1 MEFTTE
7 DSTLVI
13 RPTSTIEKIDLDRIS
28 IIMSR
33 MTTASALLFEGEID
47 FPRFGAAVERVA
59 ETCPWL
65 FCSLHVTEDQVYV
78 AARVEGDSDVTV
90 DAIPGYL
97 QCELSRTNEE
107 FSRTFSFAKML
118 PQSVHEK
125 MIRIDLAMAS
135 VQDLPIC
142 ALRVIQFKS
151 HFVISYRLNHA
162 FYDQSSIVNFL
173 MNLSDAYSTNGP
185 SNLAKPVFK
194 SRSTLIPPS
203 YPAFLTKEDFD
214 SAAPKGY
221 NSDPSTSMGDFGV
234 PKSISISL
242 LDDMVSNLRQSTP
255 TLSSNDIIHAI
266 LLKIIGR
273 FNSTQDTQEDVECR
287 VLFAR
292 NMRVPFG
299 LGSEVVGDYV
309 RLQSLELSLSNV
321 HSMSIMDLSLAN
333 RSALTESIGER
344 YIRECKWFLEH
355 QDRYGS
361 LCGMP
366 DFMTDKL
373 AVVITN
379 WSSFPYERIKFD
391 NSDPI
396 ELLLAPVPFT
406 SSQGMFVM
414 IAFRR
419 DGSKRSLVVQINS
432 LHDGV
437 ISAVKEEAA
446 ESGLFSYE

>member
-1 MEFTTE
+1 
-7 DSTLVI
+7 
-13 RPTSTIEKIDLDRIS
+13 
-28 IIMSR
+28 
-33 MTTASALLFEGEID
+33 MTTASGLLFEGEID
-47 FPRFGAAVERVA
+47 FQRFGVALERVA
-59 ETCPWL
+59 ETCPWI
-65 FCSLHVTEDQVYV
+65 FCSLHVTEEQVFV
-78 AARVEGDSDVTV
+78 AARVEGDSDLTS

-97 QCELSRTNEE
+97 KCELSRTEEE
-107 FSRTFSFAKML
+107 FSRSIPLAKML

-185 SNLAKPVFK
+185 STLEKPIFK
-194 SRSTLIPPS
+194 PRSTLVPPN
-203 YPAFLTKEDFD
+203 YPAFLTKEEFD

-221 NSDPSTSMGDFGV
+221 NSDPSISMGAFSV

-242 LDDMVSNLRQSTP
+242 LDDMTSNLRRSAP

-273 FNSTQDTQEDVECR
+273 FNAAQDTQEYAKCR

-292 NMRVPFG
+292 NMRVPFE
-299 LGSEVVGDYV
+299 LGSETVGDYV
-309 RLQSLELSLSNV
+309 RLQSLELSVAEVN
-321 HSMSIMDLSLAN
+321 SMSVMDLSLAN
-333 RSALTESIGER
+333 RSALAESIGDR

-355 QDRYGS
+355 KDRYGS

-373 AVVITN
+373 AIVITN

-391 NSDPI
+391 SSDPI
-396 ELLLAPVPFT
+396 ELLLAPTPFT
-406 SSQGMFVM
+406 SSQGMFVV
-414 IAFRR
+414 IAFRGR
-419 DGSKRSLVVQINS
+419 GSKRSLVIKINS

-437 ISAVKEEAA
+437 ISAVKEEAV
-446 ESGLFSYE
+446 ESGLFSYCECE